1 MKQLLV
7 LTKLQQFNSKR
18 MASKLFSP
26 EQKAE
31 IVAAIKAAETQ
42 TSGEIQVHI
51 ESTCKGA
58 VLDRAAKVFETLKM
72 YQTKDRNGVLV
83 YLAIEDHKFAIL
95 GDAGINSVVPADFWE
110 STKDLMAN
118 HFRQGKF
125 TEGLIEGI
133 HHAGDQLKTHFPYD
147 HQDDQN
153 ELSNEVSFGK

>member
-18 MASKLFSP
+18 MASKLFSS

-83 YLAIEDHKFAIL
+83 YLAVEDHKFAIL
-95 GDAGINSVVPADFWE
+95 GDSGINSVVPSDFWE
-110 STKDLMAN
+110 STKDLMAS

-133 HHAGDQLKTHFPYD
+133 HHAGDQLKIHFPFD
-147 HQDDQN
+147 HLNDQN
-153 ELSNEVSFGK
+153 ELSNEVSFGE